1 MLITA
6 LESIS
11 KTKTRVTIDDDET
24 LVLSNKECYAYD
36 LREGQELTA
45 EAYDEIMATLRAG
58 ALQRA
63 GNILKGM
70 DYTEQGLRD
79 KLIRAGYPSGIAAEV
94 VERLAEAHYLDD
106 RRYTESYV
114 RYHIQDRS
122 LARIRDDLRQKGIAK
137 ELLSEVLA
145 AYEEEHADT
154 AAAAEEQQIRKALA
168 KRHYDPETAT
178 YEERMKAM
186 AALARKGYS
195 TARIRKVMG
204 DNSDI
209 N

>member
-36 LREGQELTA
+36 LREGQELA
-45 EAYDEIMATLRAG
+45 PEVYDEIMATLRAG

-94 VERLAEAHYLDD
+94 VGRLAEAHYLDD
-106 RRYTESYV
+106 RRYAESYV

-137 ELLSEVLA
+137 EFLSEVLA

-154 AAAAEEQQIRKALA
+154 AAAAEEAQIRKALV